1 MTTLKDQP
9 WFIALLAIIAGV
21 LLGIWF
27 GYQILPRFQSGAF
40 HNLSADQQDDYVIL
54 VALGYQETHDLNATM
69 DRLAQLN
76 APNKTLLVSS
86 VLGRA
91 AKRARS
97 EKELAALAQ
106 LDMALG
112 ASKTVVERYL
122 PTATPGA
129 VDPPLPTPIPTATA
143 TPKPLP
149 TATPEAVVNTS
160 TPTVTPTHTSTPTI
174 TPTPQPVAIASN
186 AINVRGGPGTVYPA
200 VGSMKQDEEALIIA
214 KNKTGDW
221 WQVQLSDDR
230 TGWVSDNVV
239 TIQGDV
245 SPISVATNI
254 PTPPPTSTP
263 AATPTPTAPAV
274 DYVVKSI
281 RLWGPEENCGGFDGP
296 SLHCGGRRQ
305 LHAFVLDSNGQGLN
319 GVTILGIYSH
329 VEQVSGSAGPGEAA
343 WVLGDGDGLRVIRD
357 VDGSAVVSET
367 ADGMVTD
374 PVRISDEAFIAA
386 GYCTDHASC
395 QALRDGN
402 ACHGHYSWDVI
413 FQRTH

>member
-9 WFIALLAIIAGV
+9 WFIALLAIIAGI

-27 GYQILPRFQSGAF
+27 GYQILPRFQSGVF
-40 HNLSADQQDDYVIL
+40 HNLSVDQQDDYVIL
-54 VALGYQETHDLNATM
+54 VALGYQETHDLNAAM
-69 DRLAQLN
+69 DRLARLN

-91 AKRARS
+91 AKQSRS
-97 EKELAALAQ
+97 EQELAALAQ

-112 ASKTVVERYL
+112 ASKAVVERYL
-122 PTATPGA
+122 PTATPT
-129 VDPPLPTPIPTATA
+129 PPTLIPTATA

-149 TATPEAVVNTS
+149 TATPVEIVNTP

-174 TPTPQPVAIASN
+174 TPTPQPVAIASD
-186 AINVRGGPGTVYPA
+186 AINVRGGPGTIYP
-200 VGSMKQDEEALIIA
+200 VIGSMQQDEEALIIA

-221 WQVQLSDDR
+221 WQVKLSDDR

-245 SPISVATNI
+245 SPVSVATNI

-281 RLWGPEENCGGFDGP
+281 RLWGPEENGGEMAGG

-305 LHAFVLDSNGQGLN
+305 LHAFVLDVNGQALN

-343 WVLGDGDGLRVIRD
+343 WVLGDGDGLRVVRD

-374 PVRISDEAFIAA
+374 PVRISDEDFIAA
-386 GYCTDHASC
+386 GYCTDHTSC

-402 ACHGHYSWDVI
+402 ACHGHYSWDVT